1 MHGNA
6 HSKAN
11 RPYRTTISEAQI
23 GLQKRYPNPASSF
36 QLNLK
41 RYISGNVKPKSGFK
55 KRARK
60 CFEKPPKKRCISRVR
75 YTFKLPSMAKLSA
88 SKYQI
93 CASGAHADALM
104 HLKPFQVEPT
114 MLFFKHTSTIVHNNK
129 TYASTVS
136 PHPGGTT
143 DLYCF
148 HAQNWPHITE
158 RVYYSPTRTNI

>member
-104 HLKPFQVEPT
+104 HLKPFQVEPPCYFSNILQP
-114 MLFFKHTSTIVHNNK
+114 LFIITKHTRRRFPPTQVAPRISIVSMPRIGL
-129 TYASTVS
+129 T
-136 PHPGGTT
+136 
-143 DLYCF
+143 
-148 HAQNWPHITE
+148 
-158 RVYYSPTRTNI
+158 